1 MTKKYPFTK
10 ANVQETQEAVYS
22 FIVEY
27 ISENAYSPSIR
38 EICVG
43 VGLKSTSTVH
53 NHLRRLSEEGLIQF
67 HEGKRRTIRV
77 PSLESV
83 DAQDI
88 PLVGTVTAG
97 KPILATE
104 NIERLLPLPV
114 HAWPSAEELF
124 ALRVKG
130 DSMADAAILDG
141 DIVIV
146 EKRSS
151 AEHGEIVVALLEDEA
166 TVKTLKRD
174 HQGSYYLHP
183 ENELYDDIP
192 LVEDNTIILGVV
204 RGLLRTDV

>member
-10 ANVQETQEAVYS
+10 ANVQETQQAVYDY
-22 FIVEY
+22 IVDY

-38 EICVG
+38 EICSG

-53 NHLRRLSEEGLIQF
+53 NHLRRLSDDGLIQF
-67 HEGKRRTIRV
+67 LEGKRRTIRV
-77 PSLESV
+77 PALESA
-83 DAQDI
+83 DLREI

-114 HAWPSAEELF
+114 NVWSTAEEMF

-146 EKRSS
+146 EKRST
-151 AEHGEIVVALLEDEA
+151 AEHGEIVVALLDDEA
-166 TVKTLKRD
+166 TVKTFKCD
-174 HQGSYYLHP
+174 HHGHFYLHP

-192 LVEDNTIILGVV
+192 LTNDCAIILGVV

>member
-1 MTKKYPFTK
+1 MTTKYPFTK
-10 ANVQETQEAVYS
+10 ANVQETQQAVYD

-38 EICVG
+38 EICSG

-53 NHLRRLSEEGLIQF
+53 NHLRRLSEDGLIQF
-67 HEGKRRTIRV
+67 LEGKRRTIRV
-77 PSLESV
+77 PALESA
-83 DAQDI
+83 DSREI

-97 KPILATE
+97 KPVLATE
-104 NIERLLPLPV
+104 NIERLLPFPV
-114 HAWPSAEELF
+114 NVWSTAEEMF

-146 EKRSS
+146 EKRST
-151 AEHGEIVVALLEDEA
+151 AEHGEIVVALIDDEA
-166 TVKTLKRD
+166 TVKTFKCD
-174 HQGSYYLHP
+174 HHGHFYLHP

-192 LVEDNTIILGVV
+192 LTNDGAIILGVV

>member
-10 ANVQETQEAVYS
+10 ANVQSTQEAVYN

-27 ISENAYSPSIR
+27 IAENAYSPSIR
-38 EICVG
+38 DICEG

-77 PSLESV
+77 PALEETDS
-83 DAQDI
+83 QGI
-88 PLVGTVTAG
+88 PLVGMVTAG
-97 KPILATE
+97 KPVLATE
-104 NIERLLPLPV
+104 NIERMLPLPV
-114 HAWPSAEELF
+114 NIWTSAEKLF

-130 DSMADAAILDG
+130 NSMADAAILDG

-174 HQGSYYLHP
+174 TQGRYYLHP

-192 LVEDNTIILGVV
+192 LAEDNTYILGVV

>member
-1 MTKKYPFTK
+1 MAKKYPFTK
-10 ANVQETQEAVYS
+10 ANVQETQAAVYNY
-22 FIVEY
+22 IVEY

-38 EICVG
+38 DICVG

-77 PSLESV
+77 PALEDV
-83 DAQDI
+83 DSQEI

-97 KPILATE
+97 KPVLATE
-104 NIERLLPLPV
+104 NIERMLPLPV
-114 HAWPSAEELF
+114 NVWSATDELF

-146 EKRSS
+146 EKRTS
-151 AEHGEIVVALLEDEA
+151 AEHGEIVVALLDDEA
-166 TVKTLKRD
+166 TVKSLKRD
-174 HQGSYYLHP
+174 QHGTYYLHP
-183 ENELYDDIP
+183 ENELYEDIP
-192 LVEDNTIILGVV
+192 LNDGDAIILGVV

>member
-1 MTKKYPFTK
+1 MAKKYPFTK
-10 ANVQETQEAVYS
+10 ANVQETQEAVYKY
-22 FIVEY
+22 IVEY
-27 ISENAYSPSIR
+27 ISANAYSPSIR
-38 EICVG
+38 DICVG

-77 PSLESV
+77 PALDAV
-83 DAQDI
+83 DSQEI

-97 KPILATE
+97 KPVLATE
-104 NIERLLPLPV
+104 NIECLLPLPLNV
-114 HAWPSAEELF
+114 WSSTEELF

-151 AEHGEIVVALLEDEA
+151 AEHGEIVVALLDDEA
-166 TVKTLKRD
+166 TVKSLKRD
-174 HQGSYYLHP
+174 QHGSYYLHP

-192 LVEDNTIILGVV
+192 LNDCDAIILGVV